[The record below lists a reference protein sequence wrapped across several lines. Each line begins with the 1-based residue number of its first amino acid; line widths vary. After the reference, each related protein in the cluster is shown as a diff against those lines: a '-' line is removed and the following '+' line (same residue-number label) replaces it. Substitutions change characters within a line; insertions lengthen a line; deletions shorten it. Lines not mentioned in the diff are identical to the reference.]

1 MTGGIYDHLL
11 IVGTFCT
18 FIQGMTNAYFT
29 THANVI
35 NRNSEKDFKRRS
47 ETDRCRGIGYPQKIV
62 RAFISFVE
70 GIRRSA
76 ERIKIKLFE
85 PNFIFIRDF
94 QKLGS
99 ALPRTRK

>member
-1 MTGGIYDHLL
+1 MSFFG
-11 IVGTFCT
+11 VRKEF
-18 FIQGMTNAYFT
+18 
-29 THANVI
+29 
-35 NRNSEKDFKRRS
+35 SEVNTPKTS
-47 ETDRCRGIGYPQKIV
+47 ISASGPGYPKKIV
-62 RAFISFVE
+62 RAFILFVE

>member
-1 MTGGIYDHLL
+1 MSFFGVPKEFSD
-11 IVGTFCT
+11 
-18 FIQGMTNAYFT
+18 
-29 THANVI
+29 I
-35 NRNSEKDFKRRS
+35 NMPKTSIS
-47 ETDRCRGIGYPQKIV
+47 ASGPGYPQKIV
-62 RAFISFVE
+62 RAFILFVE

-76 ERIKIKLFE
+76 EIIKIKLFE

>member
-1 MTGGIYDHLL
+1 MSFFG
-11 IVGTFCT
+11 VRKEF
-18 FIQGMTNAYFT
+18 
-29 THANVI
+29 
-35 NRNSEKDFKRRS
+35 SEVNMPKTS
-47 ETDRCRGIGYPQKIV
+47 ISASGPCYPKKII
-62 RAFISFVE
+62 RAFILFVE

-94 QKLGS
+94 QKSGS

>member
-1 MTGGIYDHLL
+1 MSFFGVPKEFSD
-11 IVGTFCT
+11 
-18 FIQGMTNAYFT
+18 
-29 THANVI
+29 I
-35 NRNSEKDFKRRS
+35 NTPK
-47 ETDRCRGIGYPQKIV
+47 TQKII
-62 RAFISFVE
+62 RAFILFVE

>member
-1 MTGGIYDHLL
+1 MSFFGVRKEFSDGSYTPKTSI
-11 IVGTFCT
+11 
-18 FIQGMTNAYFT
+18 NA
-29 THANVI
+29 N
-35 NRNSEKDFKRRS
+35 
-47 ETDRCRGIGYPQKIV
+47 GPGYPQKIV
-62 RAFISFVE
+62 RAFILFVE

>member
-1 MTGGIYDHLL
+1 MSFFGVRKEFSDVNTPKTSISASGP
-11 IVGTFCT
+11 
-18 FIQGMTNAYFT
+18 
-29 THANVI
+29 
-35 NRNSEKDFKRRS
+35 
-47 ETDRCRGIGYPQKIV
+47 GYPKKIV
-62 RAFISFVE
+62 WAFILFVE

>member
-1 MTGGIYDHLL
+1 MSFFGVPKEFSD
-11 IVGTFCT
+11 
-18 FIQGMTNAYFT
+18 
-29 THANVI
+29 I
-35 NRNSEKDFKRRS
+35 NTPKTS
-47 ETDRCRGIGYPQKIV
+47 IGASGPGYLQNIV
-62 RAFISFVE
+62 RAFILFVE

-85 PNFIFIRDF
+85 PNFIFIPDF